1 MRKSATDLLERDI
14 EQPAIKF
21 AESRGWKVRKV
32 RWLCRRGAPDRF
44 FARKGRIIF
53 IEFKAPDEVLDVHQ
67 QIEIA
72 ELRLEG
78 LEVFV
83 VDNLRAAYEIL
94 H

>member
-1 MRKSATDLLERDI
+1 MKRSATDLLEQDI
-14 EQPAIKF
+14 EKPAVKY

-44 FARKGRIIF
+44 FVRRGRIIF
-53 IEFKAPDEVLDVHQ
+53 IEFKAPDEPLDTHQ

-78 LEVFV
+78 IEVFV
-83 VDNLRAAYEIL
+83 VDNLRSAYEIL

>member
-1 MRKSATDLLERDI
+1 MRRSATDQIEADI
-14 EQPAIKF
+14 EKPAVKY

-44 FARKGRIIF
+44 FVRRGRIIF
-53 IEFKAPDEVLDVHQ
+53 IEFKALGEPLDVHQ

-72 ELRLEG
+72 ELRSEG
-78 LEVFV
+78 IEVFV
-83 VDNLRAAYEIL
+83 IDNLRTAYEIL